1 MPAHFAGPSG
11 TLKGQI
17 GLDLVAL
24 GFDQTPISLLVSLIM
39 NVMVLMSTT
48 PRFKL
53 KPIVTWLIFSLS
65 AEITALCAV
74 YNVKDV
80 EFQFD
85 SALVSGIQSGEVEDS
100 LSDGHHRLQD
110 APAQLINDFFTLG
123 ISGAMLSKNP
133 MHWKRSKLTLAETK
147 LLLNFFALV
156 RTLMVNYDAE
166 QLADLV
172 SDYDDKSPLPL
183 PPNHLRHTGVG
194 PRTFNPY
201 RGFQAPTPPPA
212 PTTSRG
218 PIRAYAKSSV
228 RFNPF
233 ASRSRPIAV
242 QRATHFGSQLDLN
255 AEEAPGVFSDAPLRM
270 RPRRGFG
277 FGRF

>member
-1 MPAHFAGPSG
+1 MPAHFTGPSG
-11 TLKGQI
+11 SLKGQI
-17 GLDLVAL
+17 GLDLVGL
-24 GFDQTPISLLVSLIM
+24 GFDETPVSLLVSLIM
-39 NVMVLMSTT
+39 NAMVLMTTT

-85 SALVSGIQSGEVEDS
+85 TVL
-100 LSDGHHRLQD
+100 D
-110 APAQLINDFFTLG
+110 APEQLINDFFTLG
-123 ISGAMLSKNP
+123 ISGAMLSKIP
-133 MHWKRSKLTLAETK
+133 MHWKHSKLTLAETK

-156 RTLMVNYDAE
+156 RTLMDNYDTE

-201 RGFQAPTPPPA
+201 RGFQTPTPPPA
-212 PTTSRG
+212 PATSRG

-233 ASRSRPIAV
+233 ASRSQPIAV
-242 QRATHFGSQLDLN
+242 QRAVHSGGQLDLD
-255 AEEAPGVFSDAPLRM
+255 AEEAPRVLSDSPLRM
-270 RPRRGFG
+270 RPRRAFG